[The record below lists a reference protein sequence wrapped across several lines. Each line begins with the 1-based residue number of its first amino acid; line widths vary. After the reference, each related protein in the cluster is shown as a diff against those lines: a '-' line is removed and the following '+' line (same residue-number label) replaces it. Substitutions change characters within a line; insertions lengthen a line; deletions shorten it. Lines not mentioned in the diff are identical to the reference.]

1 MKAPPRLPER
11 QRTPLVWALG
21 LGVAIAAVFFF
32 FNPERY
38 AFYPKCPLYEYTHL
52 KCPGCGTL
60 RATYQL
66 VHGHFAAAF
75 HYNPFVVSLMPVA
88 GWIGL
93 VWAVRRL
100 TGKQWPYLFLRPA
113 WGWFFLGASLVF
125 GILRNFLDL

>member
-1 MKAPPRLPER
+1 
-11 QRTPLVWALG
+11 LVWALA
-21 LGVAIAAVFFF
+21 LCLAIAAVFFF

-75 HYNPFVVSLMPVA
+75 RYNPLVVSLMPVA

-100 TGKQWPYLFLRPA
+100 TGKPWPYIFLRPA
-113 WGWFFLGASLVF
+113 WGWFFLGASLLF
-125 GILRNFLDL
+125 GIVRNFLDL